1 MSSKLPMGVETIYR
15 PCFSLLIFGSV
26 SRFIILIDYN
36 ITIKMKKF
44 IQFIIF
50 TLTALILNIHQI
62 LADEKIKIG
71 LVVPLSGEYKEIGDS
86 ILKATRLAINKI
98 DDDKIKIVPKDT
110 RADPEI
116 TLKVSKELQEQGI
129 KIIIGPVFNKNL
141 AYLKDLKEVTFLSLS
156 NTSTNNPNNVINGGI
171 NAISQI
177 KAIKKFQKF
186 NNLERSILLIPNS
199 NFKSEI
205 EDAVV
210 KTKIKLKDKFV
221 YDTDPTILTSQI
233 EKLTRYKIRKQNLKD
248 EIKRLENSDEANK
261 ENKILN
267 LKKRDTLGGINF
279 DSVIIA
285 DFDESLKSVTTSLL
299 YTDVSSNRVNYITLN
314 QWFDKSILKEENLQ
328 PIYFPSINKE
338 NYDNFVS
345 EYFKIYNDYPNQISF
360 LSFDLVGLV
369 YFLIYKNDFVID
381 NKIFY
386 KKNKFKGKIGIFE
399 INKNKISHILNFYVA
414 ENNNF
419 RKIF

>member
-1 MSSKLPMGVETIYR
+1 
-15 PCFSLLIFGSV
+15 
-26 SRFIILIDYN
+26 
-36 ITIKMKKF
+36 MKKI

-50 TLTALILNIHQI
+50 TLIGLILNIHQI
-62 LADEKIKIG
+62 SADEKIKIG
-71 LVVPLSGEYKEIGDS
+71 LIVPLSGEYKEIGDS

-98 DDDKIKIVPKDT
+98 DDDKIKIIPKDT
-110 RADPEI
+110 RADPRV

-141 AYLKDLKEVTFLSLS
+141 EYLKDLKEVTFLSLS
-156 NTSTNNPNNVINGGI
+156 NTNTNNPINVINGGI

-177 KAIKKFQKF
+177 KAIKKFQEF

-199 NFKSEI
+199 NFRSEI

-267 LKKRDTLGGINF
+267 LEKKDTLGGINF

-314 QWFDKSILKEENLQ
+314 QWFDKSILKEKNLQ